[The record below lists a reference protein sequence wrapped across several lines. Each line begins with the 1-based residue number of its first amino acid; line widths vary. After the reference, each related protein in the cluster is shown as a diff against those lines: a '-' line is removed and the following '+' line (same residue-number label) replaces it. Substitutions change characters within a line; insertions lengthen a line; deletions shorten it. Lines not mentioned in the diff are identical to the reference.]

1 MMAYCRNCGTELP
14 EGKRFCAECGEP
26 TGDAPV
32 RAAAP
37 APMPEYPVRQT
48 VQVEYPPEKPKRKRK
63 PIFRRWWFW
72 VLIVV
77 IAASL
82 WNRTGGRTSRPSSSR
97 RSESVVTTT
106 PRSTPR
112 PTTKPAEHPDA
123 AEANEADPEASP
135 EPEATP
141 EPTEEPLSQS
151 DIRPEF
157 KEYMDSYEAFM
168 DEYIEFMQKYEKADS
183 GSAALMLYDYYRL
196 MERELEFSEK
206 LDAME
211 ESDYTNAEWAYYL
224 EVTNRVNQKLLR
236 ALG

>member
-1 MMAYCRNCGTELP
+1 MAYCSNCGAELP

-26 TGDAPV
+26 TGEAPV

-37 APMPEYPVRQT
+37 APRPEYPVRQT

-72 VLIVV
+72 VLVMV
-77 IAASL
+77 IAVSL
-82 WNRTGGRTSRPSSSR
+82 WNRTGERTSRTSSST

-112 PTTKPAEHPDA
+112 PTAKPTENPDA
-123 AEANEADPEASP
+123 AEDETEPETTLV
-135 EPEATP
+135 PEATP
-141 EPTEEPLSQS
+141 EATEAPLSQS

-183 GSAALMLYDYYRL
+183 SSAALMLYDYYRL
-196 MERELEFSEK
+196 MERYSEFTEK
-206 LDAME
+206 LDAMD

>member
-1 MMAYCRNCGTELP
+1 MMAYCRNCGVELP

-32 RAAAP
+32 REAAP
-37 APMPEYPVRQT
+37 APMPEYQVRQT
-48 VQVEYPPEKPKRKRK
+48 VQMEYPPEKPKRKRK

-72 VLIVV
+72 VLVVV
-77 IAASL
+77 IVASL
-82 WNRTGGRTSRPSSSR
+82 WNRAGGRTSRTSSSG
-97 RSESVVTTT
+97 RSEPVVTTT

-112 PTTKPAEHPDA
+112 PTAKPTGNPDTA
-123 AEANEADPEASP
+123 RDEA
-135 EPEATP
+135 EPEATS
-141 EPTEEPLSQS
+141 EPTEAPLSQS

-168 DEYIEFMQKYEKADS
+168 DEYIAFMQKFEKADS
-183 GSAALMLYDYYRL
+183 NSAALMLYDYYQL

-206 LDAME
+206 LDAMD
-211 ESDYTNAEWAYYL
+211 ESDYTAAEWAYYL
-224 EVTNRVNQKLLR
+224 EVTNRVNQKLLK